1 MNKQIIETMIGAII
15 LLVAGY
21 FFVMTYSKSGYKV
34 GGENYVVQAS
44 FSDITG
50 INSGSE
56 VRISGVKIGTVQQ
69 MKLDSKSYQAD
80 ISMLIDKSVKIP
92 EDSAA
97 SIVGESLLGGK
108 FIALNVG
115 GAEKMLAN
123 GGKIEFTQPSVSL
136 EQLLGK
142 FVFSGGGVD
151 GKNPSE
157 ANPEDDEIDLNL
169 P

>member
-1 MNKQIIETMIGAII
+1 MNKQIIETIIGAFI

-21 FFVMTYSKSGYKV
+21 FFALAYGKSGYQV
-34 GGENYVVQAS
+34 GGENYVLHAS

-56 VRISGVKIGTVQQ
+56 VRVSGVKIGTVEQ
-69 MKLDSKSYQAD
+69 MKLDAKSYQAD
-80 ISMLIDKSVKIP
+80 ISMLIDNGVKIP
-92 EDSAA
+92 EDSTA

-108 FIALNVG
+108 FVALNVG
-115 GAEKMLAN
+115 GAEKMLAD

-151 GKNPSE
+151 AKEP
-157 ANPEDDEIDLNL
+157 AKDDAINLNV